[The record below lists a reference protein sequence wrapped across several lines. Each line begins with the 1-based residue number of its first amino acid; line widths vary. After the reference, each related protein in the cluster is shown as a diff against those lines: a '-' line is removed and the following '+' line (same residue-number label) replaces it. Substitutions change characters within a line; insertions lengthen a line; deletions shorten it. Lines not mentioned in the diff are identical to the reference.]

1 MLTKQS
7 EKESRT
13 GTGEYSRIE
22 IGSGVVPALSNDESD
37 DDEVVI
43 VFHDEENANDDNV
56 TSSQERCSG
65 WDLLR
70 LCMAV
75 TTALGLLML
84 QNSAI
89 FPSSNGKGNSNGRII
104 DSTVRIF
111 IDTDHLLAHSA
122 GTSNSDNG
130 GHGYGCVSVDFWPA
144 SKCDYG
150 RCPWG
155 GASSLTLPL
164 TVPNFD
170 PNDGS
175 DSDGDSDA
183 AMHEMRLRKA
193 LQALSAK
200 PAGPFI
206 LRLGGSTGDLVRYNT
221 SEDVHCTTFSEFDDK
236 MCLGYNI
243 STGCMSLERW
253 DAINT
258 LCTTDSVN
266 MDDKEGRYDGCKL
279 VFGINGIYG
288 RTKLP
293 CDPPSTTCWITEVGH
308 DDMPECCFAF
318 EGEWDSSNAQAL
330 MQYTHDKGYQV
341 WGFEYGNE
349 MAGFGGVQI
358 RLDPDMYVRGMC
370 EMKRLIDT
378 IWSDVEPDQRPR
390 IIAPDSAMDP
400 KWFTSMLKK
409 SQDSECLPHV
419 VTWHQYLLGAGV
431 DPDVGDRC
439 MNPTVLDR
447 QLEEA
452 GISQSV
458 VHDEENAGSMD
469 WMPELWMGETGGA
482 YNSGRHMVT
491 DAFHGSFWY
500 LDSMAI
506 LAVKG
511 HQAFCRQT
519 LIGGNYGLINTTTF
533 IPNPDYYALMLFQR
547 LMGERVLHTTVHGGK
562 GYIRGYAHCSRKDAA
577 DGSITLLLIN
587 LSNTAMF
594 HIAVNDDESLEAG
607 DLELSPSNNWLEQY
621 DRTEWVMSST
631 SLDSQQVILN
641 GGSFLEPSPTGDI
654 PSLPGLFV
662 PISSSGNS
670 NKLLLHP
677 HTYALIRFENSN
689 VGICNDR
696 P

>member
-1 MLTKQS
+1 MKDMLTRQS
-7 EKESRT
+7 KKESRPV
-13 GTGEYSRIE
+13 TGEYSRIE
-22 IGSGVVPALSNDESD
+22 IGSGVVPTLSNDESD

-43 VFHDEENANDDNV
+43 VFHDEENANDDSV
-56 TSSQERCSG
+56 TSTQERCSG
-65 WDLLR
+65 WALLC

-75 TTALGLLML
+75 MTALGLLML
-84 QNSAI
+84 RNSAI
-89 FPSSNGKGNSNGRII
+89 FPPSNGKGNNSNGRII

-111 IDTDHLLAHSA
+111 IDTDHILAHSA
-122 GTSNSDNG
+122 GTSNSENS

-164 TVPNFD
+164 TVPNSD
-170 PNDGS
+170 PNGGS
-175 DSDGDSDA
+175 DSDINGDA

-200 PAGPFI
+200 PAGPLI
-206 LRLGGSTGDLVRYNT
+206 LRLGG
-221 SEDVHCTTFSEFDDK
+221 
-236 MCLGYNI
+236 

-258 LCTTDSVN
+258 LCSTTYSVN
-266 MDDKEGRYDGCKL
+266 MDEKEGR
-279 VFGINGIYG
+279 

-308 DDMPECCFAF
+308 DDMPECCVAF

-330 MQYTHDKGYQV
+330 MHYTHDKGYQV

-370 EMKRLIDT
+370 EMKRLIDN
-378 IWSDVEPDQRPR
+378 IWSDVEPEQRPR

-400 KWFTSMLKK
+400 EWFRSMLKK
-409 SQDSECLPHV
+409 SQDSGCLPHV

-458 VHDEENAGSMD
+458 VHDEENARAMD
-469 WMPELWMGETGGA
+469 RMPELWMGETGGA

-500 LDSMAI
+500 LDRSNLLRI
-506 LAVKG
+506 YTDTG

-519 LIGGNYGLINTTTF
+519 LIGGNYGLVNTTTF

-562 GYIRGYAHCSRKDAA
+562 GYLRAYVHCSRKDAT
-577 DGSITLLLIN
+577 DGTITLLLIN
-587 LSNTAMF
+587 LSNKVMF
-594 HIAVNDDESLEAG
+594 HIAANDDESLEDG

-662 PISSSGNS
+662 HASSSGNS

-677 HTYALIRFENSN
+677 HTYAFIRFENAN